1 MIDIKRSIIASLIFL
16 AFALPAVAFSAP
28 VSEDDEEL
36 DAVHHVADGYYLD
49 FTPGPKVY
57 LPRIFLV
64 RKADGGIGLNFFG
77 STQRAL
83 DSGLYHYVE
92 PHADAGHDQGAEE
105 THEGEDSVDSDHS
118 TATGQTAAEAADHTA
133 EAGQDEHAEEHS
145 EDAIL
150 MPIGGS
156 LLLDLSITRHL
167 VFSWIIAILTI
178 VLFTW
183 LARRY
188 TSGIGRETAPQGKLQ
203 NAMEALITYVRDDIA
218 RPNIGVKADKYVPY
232 LLTLWFFI
240 LGCNLIGLVPLSA
253 TSTANITVTAVLA
266 IFTFI
271 VTNASGTKDYWKHIF
286 WPPGVPLPVK
296 FILVP
301 IEFIGIFIKPFVL
314 AVRLFANMT
323 AGHLVILSLLGLIFS
338 FKNLYGVV
346 GGYAIAPVSVAFALF
361 IYLIEVLVAFLQA
374 YIFVMLSALY
384 IGTAVEE
391 HDHHDHPSD
400 DHQLHA
406 PLFDTEELS
415 VSSKSGGRRAETEPV
430 LAG

>member
-1 MIDIKRSIIASLIFL
+1 MIDLKRAIIASLVLFAVTLPVL
-16 AFALPAVAFSAP
+16 AASPAA
-28 VSEDDEEL
+28 DDEEL
-36 DAVHHVADGYYLD
+36 DAVHHVADGFYLD
-49 FTPGPKVY
+49 FSPGPKVE

-64 RKADGGIGLNFFG
+64 RKADGGIGLDFFL
-77 STQRAL
+77 TTKKAL
-83 DSGLYHYVE
+83 ASGKYHYVE
-92 PHADAGHDQGAEE
+92 PHASEGHAEDDHAGDDDHAP
-105 THEGEDSVDSDHS
+105 VDSHDDEEGGAAAHS
-118 TATGQTAAEAADHTA
+118 DGTDELSD
-133 EAGQDEHAEEHS
+133 QDAHASEEHS
-145 EDAIL
+145 DEAVL
-150 MPIGGS
+150 MPLAGS
-156 LLLDLSITRHL
+156 LILDVSITRHL
-167 VFSWIIAILTI
+167 VFAWIIGLLCI
-178 VLFTW
+178 VLFSW
-183 LARRY
+183 MARRY
-188 TSGIGRETAPQGKLQ
+188 AAGIGRETAPQGKLQ

-218 RPNIGVKADKYVPY
+218 RPNIGAKADRYVPY

-253 TSTANITVTAVLA
+253 TSTANITITAVLA

-271 VTNASGTKDYWKHIF
+271 VTNASGTKDYWMHIF

-346 GGYAIAPVSVAFALF
+346 GGYSIAPVSVAFALF

-400 DHQLHA
+400 DHHLNA

-415 VSSKSGGRRAETEPV
+415 AQARAETEPV

>member
-1 MIDIKRSIIASLIFL
+1 MIDLKRAIIASLVLFAVTIPVL
-16 AFALPAVAFSAP
+16 ASAP
-28 VSEDDEEL
+28 VASEDDEEL

-49 FTPGPKVY
+49 FTPGPKVE

-64 RKADGGIGLNFFG
+64 RKADGSIGINFFR
-77 STQRAL
+77 TTKKAL
-83 DSGLYHYVE
+83 ASGKYHYVE
-92 PHADAGHDQGAEE
+92 PHASDDHADEAVEHAADDEHAADESHDE
-105 THEGEDSVDSDHS
+105 
-118 TATGQTAAEAADHTA
+118 EAAD
-133 EAGQDEHAEEHS
+133 EAHADEASVVDDHASEEHS
-145 EDAIL
+145 DEAVL
-150 MPIGGS
+150 MPMAGS
-156 LLLDLSITRHL
+156 LILDLSITRHL
-167 VFSWIIAILTI
+167 VFAWIIGLICIL
-178 VLFTW
+178 LFTW
-183 LARRY
+183 MARRY
-188 TSGIGRETAPQGKLQ
+188 AAGIGRETAPQGKVQ
-203 NAMEALITYVRDDIA
+203 NALEALITYVRDDIA
-218 RPNIGVKADKYVPY
+218 RPNIGVKADRYVPY

-240 LGCNLIGLVPLSA
+240 LGCNLIGLVPLGA
-253 TSTANITVTAVLA
+253 TSTANITITAVLA
-266 IFTFI
+266 IFTFV

-346 GGYAIAPVSVAFALF
+346 GGYSIAPVSVAFALF

-415 VSSKSGGRRAETEPV
+415 GVSGNGTRTETEPV